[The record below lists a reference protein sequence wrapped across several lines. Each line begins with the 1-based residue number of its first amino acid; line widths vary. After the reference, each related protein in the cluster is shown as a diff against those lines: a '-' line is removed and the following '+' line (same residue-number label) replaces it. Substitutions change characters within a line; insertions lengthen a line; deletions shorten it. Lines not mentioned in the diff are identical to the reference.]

1 MCICLCVGWLYIT
14 VQVQGIIRSSDHHAN
29 VSIRFDPNKAERVDG
44 QKKCRLGAHTCAE
57 FYHENSSTN
66 TVVRVRRF
74 SSECVG
80 SVVRPH
86 NVVQNVGL
94 LFEWWRGACSLTDWG
109 GAGAN
114 CSKDIPAGWSQRDV
128 QRVSV
133 TGCLTSTCHITML
146 VFVVSHQAVWS
157 QIHNLSA

>member
-1 MCICLCVGWLYIT
+1 MHLFVCRLVVYNC

-29 VSIRFDPNKAERVDG
+29 VSIRSDPNKAERVDG

-80 SVVRPH
+80 PVVRLH
-86 NVVQNVGL
+86 NVVQKVGL
-94 LFEWWRGACSLTDWG
+94 LFDWWARGACSLTGG
-109 GAGAN
+109 GAA
-114 CSKDIPAGWSQRDV
+114 
-128 QRVSV
+128 
-133 TGCLTSTCHITML
+133 L
-146 VFVVSHQAVWS
+146 
-157 QIHNLSA
+157 